1 MHLSEPHLLA
11 FTNGKTCCKVLLSG
25 EGADELMGGYTRYKA
40 LQHPSLLHVITL
52 LGNFD
57 LFSKPLHNKLL
68 RFAQIQKKSDLVLF
82 NGSKYLK
89 DIATTL
95 DRKTPTNEYR
105 KKYTKKQNHC
115 IQIVFGD
122 KHFTLTNILI
132 YAPF

>member
-1 MHLSEPHLLA
+1 
-11 FTNGKTCCKVLLSG
+11 VLLSG

-82 NGSKYLK
+82 NGSNIYPK
-89 DIATTL
+89 DIATT
-95 DRKTPTNEYR
+95 
-105 KKYTKKQNHC
+105 
-115 IQIVFGD
+115 FG
-122 KHFTLTNILI
+122 
-132 YAPF
+132 

>member
-1 MHLSEPHLLA
+1 
-11 FTNGKTCCKVLLSG
+11 VLLSG

-68 RFAQIQKKSDLVLF
+68 RFAQIQKNQISF
-82 NGSKYLK
+82 YLMVRIYPK

-115 IQIVFGD
+115 I
-122 KHFTLTNILI
+122 K
-132 YAPF
+132 